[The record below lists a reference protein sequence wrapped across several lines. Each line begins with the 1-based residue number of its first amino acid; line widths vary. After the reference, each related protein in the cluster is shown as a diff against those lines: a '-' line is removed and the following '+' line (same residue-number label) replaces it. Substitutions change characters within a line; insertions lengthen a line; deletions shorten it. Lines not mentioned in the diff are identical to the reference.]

1 MRAGF
6 DLKGNA
12 ILFSE
17 MTPPDG
23 SEDAF
28 NDWYDHHHTPNHVQ
42 GVPGFISAMRYKSPA
57 GPHYLAVYELKSA
70 DTLQSPEY
78 RQRKFTPDEPTRRM
92 LQSVSGFTRYVA
104 ADVFALA
111 RPEPGLTPLD
121 APVLFC
127 LFLSVPAEH
136 WGELDEWFEH
146 EHAPILLSDPDWLMT
161 RRLETISCD
170 PERYSHIIL
179 HYLAD
184 ERALAS
190 DTMGRARATD
200 WYRKLAAQRWFRPH
214 SVIYH
219 RRGDRF
225 VKAAYVQTLTQG
237 ERR

>member
-1 MRAGF
+1 
-6 DLKGNA
+6 
-12 ILFSE
+12 
-17 MTPPDG
+17 MTPLLVRAAPPQPV
-23 SEDAF
+23 AR
-28 NDWYDHHHTPNHVQ
+28 TP
-42 GVPGFISAMRYKSPA
+42 GWFLSPGGRALPW
-57 GPHYLAVYELKSA
+57 
-70 DTLQSPEY
+70 DPEI
-78 RQRKFTPDEPTRRM
+78 RQRHPLLEGRP
-92 LQSVSGFTRYVA
+92 
-104 ADVFALA
+104 
-111 RPEPGLTPLD
+111 RPEPGLVPLD

-136 WGELDEWFEH
+136 WGELDEWFER

-190 DTMGRARATD
+190 ETMARARATD
-200 WYRKLAAQRWFRPH
+200 WYRKLAGQHWFRPH

-225 VKAAYVQTLTQG
+225 VKAAFAQTLTQG
-237 ERR
+237 ERQ